1 MRKYMKYGIISIVAI
16 IALGVGIT
24 AVVSA
29 ESPEG
34 EVGSDGGPRQIFLS
48 KVADILGLDEEQ
60 LADAFLQAQQEMRD
74 EAQEQCLQTA
84 VEEGLITEQEA
95 EQIREWWD
103 SRPEALQQL
112 GAQAHL
118 RLRNEL
124 CDQFGSPGHL
134 RMSNTWRYQM
144 NLP

>member
-1 MRKYMKYGIISIVAI
+1 MRKYMKFGLIALVAI

-34 EVGSDGGPRQIFLS
+34 EAGSAGGPRQVFLG
-48 KVADILGLDEEQ
+48 KVAATLGLGEDQ
-60 LADAFLQAQQEMRD
+60 VADAFVQARQEMR
-74 EAQEQCLQTA
+74 EECQQQRLQTA
-84 VEEGLITEQEA
+84 IEEGLITEQEA
-95 EQIREWWD
+95 EQIREWLD

-112 GAQAHL
+112 G
-118 RLRNEL
+118 
-124 CDQFGSPGHL
+124 SPGHHHI
-134 RMSNTWRYQM
+134 RNTWCHQM

>member
-1 MRKYMKYGIISIVAI
+1 MKFGLIALVAI

-34 EVGSDGGPRQIFLS
+34 EAGSAGGPRQIFIS

-60 LADAFLQAQQEMRD
+60 LADAFIQARQEMW
-74 EAQEQCLQTA
+74 EECCEQRLQRA
-84 VEEGLITEQEA
+84 VEEGRITEGEA
-95 EQIREWWD
+95 EQIREWLQ
-103 SRPEALQQL
+103 SRPEALQQP
-112 GAQAHL
+112 GAAAHL

-124 CDQFGSPGHL
+124 CHQFGSPERI
-134 RMSNTWRYQM
+134 RMSNTWRHQ
-144 NLP
+144 

>member
-34 EVGSDGGPRQIFLS
+34 EAGSAGGPRQIFLS

-74 EAQEQCLQTA
+74 EAQEQRLQTA
-84 VEEGLITEQEA
+84 IEEGLITEQEA
-95 EQIREWWD
+95 EQIREWWN

-112 GAQAHL
+112 GAQGRHHM
-118 RLRNEL
+118 RNAW
-124 CDQFGSPGHL
+124 CHQV
-134 RMSNTWRYQM
+134 